1 MKILNIFK
9 QNKKT
14 LFLDI
19 DRVLNYS
26 DEIEIINNIYYPKIE
41 TELISLLNELTEYE
55 IVLSSSWRTQLTIKE
70 IKFLF
75 KYKKIKLD
83 FINITNKELSKELS
97 IKEYILKNDIKNYLI
112 LEDDLEAL
120 KHFKE
125 NEYIHIKN
133 SLTKEDIKE
142 IRAKKF

>member
-9 QNKKT
+9 KNKKT

-83 FINITNKELSKELS
+83 FINITNKDLSKELS

>member
-9 QNKKT
+9 KNKKT

-112 LEDDLEAL
+112 LDDDLETL